1 MVRRLILVLAAWLG
15 LLSMA
20 APATAQEAMPEL
32 RARAEQVLALL
43 RGQGEPSEMFTPT
56 FLAAVP
62 EPQLR
67 TVVQTLVTQH
77 GAVRAMASF
86 EPRSPTSA
94 MLRIEMERSVLT
106 MSLAIEPEPPH
117 RIAEL
122 LVTSADAR
130 AGSVDELVAELES
143 LPGEVSFALARLGDG
158 GPERIA
164 ALHPERALAIGS
176 TFKLIVL
183 AELSRQIRAG
193 ERRWSDVV
201 ALDRRSLP
209 SGQLQSWPQGAPV
222 TLHTLA
228 ALMISISDN
237 TATDMLLHLVGRDN
251 VERMMATIGIE
262 AAARNRPF
270 LSTLELFALKSAEA
284 ESVAAWLAADEAGRR
299 QMLAGALA
307 RTDPDSLDPS
317 LFTGSPRRIGEL
329 EWFASA
335 DDLVRTLDWLRRN
348 GDPTTHGILAI
359 SPGGTA
365 ALRDSFAYVGFK
377 GGSEPG
383 VINLSWLIRTRG
395 GDWYALTGGWNNPTA
410 PVEEGRFVALMSR
423 ALQLVRESDDNAP

>member
-1 MVRRLILVLAAWLG
+1 MMGRLILVLAAALG
-15 LLSMA
+15 LLSAA
-20 APATAQEAMPEL
+20 APAAAQETMPEL
-32 RARAEQVLALL
+32 RARAEQVAALL
-43 RGQGEPSEMFTPT
+43 RGQSEPSEMFTPA

-77 GAVRAMASF
+77 GVVRGLASF
-86 EPRSPTSA
+86 EPRSATTA

-130 AGSVDELVAELES
+130 AGSLQELVAELES
-143 LPGEVSFALARLGDG
+143 LPGEVSFALSRLGEG

-164 ALHPERALAIGS
+164 ALEPERALAIGS

-237 TATDMLLHLVGRDN
+237 TATDMLLHVVGRDN
-251 VERMMATIGIE
+251 VERMMATVGIE

-270 LSTLELFALKSAEA
+270 LSTLELFALKSAGA
-284 ESVAAWLAADEAGRR
+284 DSIADWLAADEAGRR
-299 QMLAGALA
+299 RLLAGALA
-307 RTDPDSLDPS
+307 RIDPDSLDPT
-317 LFTGSPRRIGEL
+317 LFTGPPRRIAEL

-335 DDLVRTLDWLRRN
+335 DDLIRTLDWLRRN
-348 GDPTTHGILAI
+348 GDLATHAILAI

-365 ALRDSFAYVGFK
+365 ALRESFAYVGFK

-383 VINLSWLIRTRG
+383 VINLSWLLRTHG
-395 GDWYALTGGWNNPTA
+395 GDWYALTGGWNNPAA

-423 ALQLVRESDDNAP
+423 VLQLVRGDEGSAR